1 MVKVRRLLANSYTQ
15 KLEKE
20 EKNFTRIFLKYEVFH
35 ENFVLKYTLLY
46 TTSTLNSRELY
57 MNRFFHT
64 TVLRFIKMGK
74 KGRRGNRNGNKLG
87 KRDDREPWSQIK
99 QENESWENYYRGL
112 GIIPNG
118 DFDLFKKTCQETL
131 PLTFRVTGS
140 RKHAKIIAELF
151 QNKIMPLLENAEGT
165 ENYKKPYALPW
176 YPDNL
181 AFQIDLPKQVI
192 KKVPEYAKVQKF
204 LMVEN
209 EVGNISRQEAVS
221 MIPPL
226 VLDVE
231 PHHHVLDMCAAPGS
245 KTAQLIEALHTF
257 KDSNDDTQQPTGF
270 VMANDS
276 DYRRA
281 YMLVHQIKRLNSAN
295 VVIVN
300 HDAQMFPK
308 MKLEE
313 NGQYV
318 KFDRILCDVPCSG
331 DATMRK
337 NIMVWKE
344 WRFGNAIGLHPLQ
357 LNILKR
363 GLQLLKP
370 GGRLVYST
378 CSLNPLE
385 NEAVVA
391 AALKLW
397 GGKVKLVDSSDRL
410 PGLIRHNG
418 IKTWNVYGKDGEI
431 KARGEDEKLPES
443 LFPPSD
449 EESKDMNLDYCM
461 RVYPQDQNTGGF
473 FITVFE
479 KEAEVEVPA
488 KSVSENKREASEQL
502 ESEAKK
508 QKVEE
513 TNVTEVV
520 KQRKEKLPID
530 ANEEPFIF
538 IDPKNEVLQNCWKF
552 YNVSDEFPKD
562 CTLVRNAT
570 GEPLRSIYYVSPI
583 VKKILENNDKKLRI
597 IYTGIKLFVAQK
609 SDICP
614 WRFQNECLHVVRKYL
629 PTSRQI
635 ELNLEM
641 LKLLLTELSPSLQ
654 QVRDSN
660 ADPRFIEEVAKMG
673 EGSCFVKVKTNNPN
687 EELFFPLWKGKS
699 SFNLM
704 VNKHETA
711 ELLYRLF
718 DIDKAALDKEKAEKK
733 AVEEVVQ
740 EAAKKQEETAV
751 DQTEAKTEE
760 KTEN

>member
-1 MVKVRRLLANSYTQ
+1 MRRS
-15 KLEKE
+15 
-20 EKNFTRIFLKYEVFH
+20 
-35 ENFVLKYTLLY
+35 
-46 TTSTLNSRELY
+46 
-57 MNRFFHT
+57 FHT
-64 TVLRFIKMGK
+64 SATTLVKMAK
-74 KGRRGNRNGNKLG
+74 KGRKGRGGNKLG
-87 KRDDREPWSQIK
+87 SRDDRQPWSSVS
-99 QENESWENYYRGL
+99 QENEAWEKYYKEQNL
-112 GIIPNG
+112 IPGG
-118 DFDLFKKTCQETL
+118 DFELFKKTCQETL

-140 RKHAKIIAELF
+140 RKHAKVIADTF
-151 QNKIMPLLENAEGT
+151 QKKVMPLLENVEHQDET
-165 ENYKKPYALPW
+165 KVYRKPFALPW

-181 AFQIDLPKQVI
+181 AYQIDLPKQVI
-192 KKVPEYAKVQKF
+192 KKVPEYSKVQKF

-245 KTAQLIEALHTF
+245 KTAQLIESLHTF
-257 KDSNDDTQQPTGF
+257 KDNTDETQQPTGF

-276 DYRRA
+276 DYRRS

-295 VVIVN
+295 VVVVN

-313 NGQYV
+313 DGPYI

-344 WRFGNAIGLHPLQ
+344 WRYGNSLGLHPLQ

-363 GLQLLKP
+363 GLQLLKA

-378 CSLNPLE
+378 CSLNPIE

-391 AALKLW
+391 AALKIF
-397 GGKVKLVDSSDRL
+397 GGKVKLVNSSDRL
-410 PGLIRHNG
+410 PGLIRHPG
-418 IKTWNVYGKDGEI
+418 VSSWKVFGKDGEE
-431 KARGEDEKLPES
+431 KPVFNEEDKIAATAY
-443 LFPPSD
+443 PPT
-449 EESKDMNLDYCM
+449 EEEAKDMNLDYCM

-479 KEAEVEVPA
+479 KEADVE
-488 KSVSENKREASEQL
+488 ETNKREAAETM
-502 ESEAKK
+502 ESETHKK
-508 QKVEE
+508 AKVEE
-513 TNVTEVV
+513 ETDVKTIV

-538 IDPKNEVLQNCWKF
+538 IKEDNEKLQRCWDF
-552 YNVSDEFPKD
+552 YQVSNDFPKD
-562 CTLVRNAT
+562 CALVRNAT
-570 GEPLRSIYYVSPI
+570 GEPLRSIYYVAPI
-583 VKKILENNDKKLRI
+583 VKKILKFNEVKLRF
-597 IYTGIKLFVAQK
+597 IYTGIKLFVSQK
-609 SDICP
+609 SDVCP
-614 WRFQNECLHVVRKYL
+614 WRIQNECLNVIRKYI
-629 PTSRQI
+629 PSEREVEI
-635 ELNLEM
+635 NLEL
-641 LKLLLTELSPSLQ
+641 LKQLLLEQAPS
-654 QVRDSN
+654 VKEIRDLN
-660 ADPRFIEEVAKMG
+660 VDPKFFEQIDKVG
-673 EGSCFVKVKTNNPN
+673 EGSCFIKVNTGNEHG

-718 DIDKAALDKEKAEKK
+718 GVDKAALDKEKKEKEDAEKK
-733 AVEEVVQ
+733 ALEESAATEDTETVEP
-740 EAAKKQEETAV
+740 AA
-751 DQTEAKTEE
+751 
-760 KTEN
+760 

>member
-1 MVKVRRLLANSYTQ
+1 
-15 KLEKE
+15 
-20 EKNFTRIFLKYEVFH
+20 
-35 ENFVLKYTLLY
+35 
-46 TTSTLNSRELY
+46 
-57 MNRFFHT
+57 
-64 TVLRFIKMGK
+64 MGK
-74 KGRRGNRNGNKLG
+74 KGRRGRNGNKLG
-87 KRDDREPWSQIK
+87 KRDDSQPWSQIT
-99 QENESWENYYRGL
+99 QENESWEKYYREQEL
-112 GIIPNG
+112 IPDGN
-118 DFDLFKKTCQETL
+118 FDLFKKTCKETL

-140 RKHAKIIAELF
+140 RKHAKVIADLF
-151 QNKIMPLLENAEGT
+151 QNKVMPLLDNAEGT
-165 ENYKKPYALPW
+165 ENYKKPFALPW

-192 KKVPEYAKVQKF
+192 KKVPEYSKVQKF

-245 KTAQLIEALHTF
+245 KTAQLIESLHTF
-257 KDSNDDTQQPTGF
+257 PDSNDESLQPTGF

-281 YMLVHQIKRLNSAN
+281 YMLVHQVKRLSSAN
-295 VVIVN
+295 IVVVN

-308 MKLEE
+308 MRLEE
-313 NGQYV
+313 NGPYL

-337 NIMVWKE
+337 NILVWKE
-344 WRFGNAIGLHPLQ
+344 WRFGNALGLHPLQ

-378 CSLNPLE
+378 CSLNPIE

-397 GGKVKLVDSSDRL
+397 NGKVKLVNSSDRL

-418 IKTWNVYGKDGEI
+418 VETWKVYGKDGEV
-431 KARGEDEKLPES
+431 KQLGEDEKLPES
-443 LFPPSD
+443 VFPPTE
-449 EESKDMNLDYCM
+449 EESKTMNLDYCM

-479 KEAEVEVPA
+479 KQTEPE
-488 KSVSENKREASEQL
+488 SEEFEKQTKREASEII
-502 ESEAKK
+502 ESENAKK
-508 QKVEE
+508 QKIE
-513 TNVTEVV
+513 TDVTEVV

-538 IDPKNEVLQNCWKF
+538 IKEGDEQLQKCWDF
-552 YNVSDEFPKD
+552 YQVSDEFPKN

-570 GEPLRSIYYVSPI
+570 GEPLRSIYYVAPI
-583 VKKILENNDKKLRI
+583 IKKILENNSKKLRF

-609 SDICP
+609 SDVCP
-614 WRFQNECLHVVRKYL
+614 WRIQNECLNVIRKYL
-629 PTSRQI
+629 PSSRQ
-635 ELNLEM
+635 LNINLDL
-641 LKLLLTELSPSLQ
+641 LKLLLIDVSPSVLE
-654 QVRDSN
+654 VKESD
-660 ADPRFIEEVAKMG
+660 ADPKFLEEVAKIG
-673 EGSCFVKVKTNNPN
+673 EGSCFVKVRTGVED

-699 SFNLM
+699 SYNLM
-704 VNKHETA
+704 VNKHDTA
-711 ELLYRLF
+711 ELLYRLYN
-718 DIDKAALDKEKAEKK
+718 IDKAALDKEKAEKK
-733 AVEEVVQ
+733 AA
-740 EAAKKQEETAV
+740 EAEIEAETKP
-751 DQTEAKTEE
+751 EA
-760 KTEN
+760 

>member
-1 MVKVRRLLANSYTQ
+1 MQKHLLTN
-15 KLEKE
+15 KIVL
-20 EKNFTRIFLKYEVFH
+20 LK
-35 ENFVLKYTLLY
+35 
-46 TTSTLNSRELY
+46 
-57 MNRFFHT
+57 MA
-64 TVLRFIKMGK
+64 K
-74 KGRRGNRNGNKLG
+74 KGRGRRSGNSNGNKLG
-87 KRDDREPWSQIK
+87 NRDDRQPWSQIK
-99 QENESWENYYRGL
+99 QENENWEKYYKEL
-112 GIIPNG
+112 DIIPG
-118 DFDLFKKTCQETL
+118 DFETFKKTCQETL

-140 RKHAKIIAELF
+140 RKHAKVIASMF

-165 ENYKKPYALPW
+165 EGYKKPFALPW

-181 AFQIDLPKQVI
+181 GYQIDLPKQVI

-245 KTAQLIEALHTF
+245 KTAQLIESLHTF
-257 KDSNDDTQQPTGF
+257 KDSSDETRQPTGF

-281 YMLVHQIKRLNSAN
+281 YMLVHQIKRLNSPNA
-295 VVIVN
+295 VVVN

-308 MKLEE
+308 MRLEE
-313 NGQYV
+313 NGPYI

-344 WRFGNAIGLHPLQ
+344 WRFGNALGLHPLQ

-378 CSLNPLE
+378 CSLNPIE

-391 AALKLW
+391 AALKLYK
-397 GGKVKLVDSSDRL
+397 KVKLVDSSDRL
-410 PGLIRHNG
+410 PGLIRHKGVSNW
-418 IKTWNVYGKDGEI
+418 KVFGKDGEM
-431 KARGEDEKLPES
+431 KQLGEDEKLPAT
-443 LFPPSD
+443 LYPPTP
-449 EESKDMNLDYCM
+449 EEADSMHLDYCM

-479 KEAEVEVPA
+479 KEAEPENEVA
-488 KSVSENKREASEQL
+488 TKREATEEL
-502 ESEAKK
+502 EAENLKK
-508 QKVEE
+508 QKTEE
-513 TNVTEVV
+513 TEDVTTVV

-538 IDPKNEVLQNCWKF
+538 IDQSNEKLKRCWDY
-552 YNVSDEFPKD
+552 YNVADDFPKD

-570 GEPLRSIYYVSPI
+570 GEPLRAIYYVAPVI
-583 VKKILENNDKKLRI
+583 KNILQNNDKKLRF
-597 IYTGIKLFVAQK
+597 IYTGVKLFVAQK
-609 SDICP
+609 SDVCP
-614 WRFQNECLHVVRKYL
+614 WRIQNECLNAIRGYL
-629 PTSRQI
+629 PDSRTI
-635 ELNLEM
+635 EINLEL
-641 LKLLLTELSPSLQ
+641 LKLLLIEVSPS
-654 QVRDSN
+654 VASIKESN
-660 ADPRFIEEVAKMG
+660 ADPEFLKQIEEVG
-673 EGSCFVKVKTNNPN
+673 EGSCFVKVKTNN
-687 EELFFPLWKGKS
+687 EFGEVLFFPLWKGKS
-699 SFNLM
+699 SYNLM

-711 ELLYRLF
+711 ELLYRLY
-718 DIDKAALDKEKAEKK
+718 DIDKVALDKEAAAKKAES
-733 AVEEVVQ
+733 
-740 EAAKKQEETAV
+740 EAAKAGAEKVEAANAGTSETIEDA
-751 DQTEAKTEE
+751 
-760 KTEN
+760 N

>member
-1 MVKVRRLLANSYTQ
+1 MAR
-15 KLEKE
+15 
-20 EKNFTRIFLKYEVFH
+20 
-35 ENFVLKYTLLY
+35 
-46 TTSTLNSRELY
+46 
-57 MNRFFHT
+57 
-64 TVLRFIKMGK
+64 
-74 KGRRGNRNGNKLG
+74 KGRRGRNGNKLG
-87 KRDDREPWSQIK
+87 NRDDRQPWSSVK
-99 QENESWENYYRGL
+99 QENESWEKYYKAQNL
-112 GIIPNG
+112 IPDGN
-118 DFDLFKKTCQETL
+118 FDLFKKTCQETL

-140 RKHAKIIAELF
+140 RKHAKVIADLF
-151 QNKIMPLLENAEGT
+151 QNKVMPLLDNVEGT
-165 ENYKKPYALPW
+165 ESYKKPFALPW

-204 LMVEN
+204 LLIEN

-245 KTAQLIEALHTF
+245 KTAQLIESLHTF
-257 KDSNDDTQQPTGF
+257 KDSSDETRQPTGF

-281 YMLVHQIKRLNSAN
+281 YMLVHQIKRLNSSN
-295 VVIVN
+295 VVVVN

-313 NGQYV
+313 NGKFL

-337 NIMVWKE
+337 NILVWKE
-344 WRFGNAIGLHPLQ
+344 WRFGNSLGLHPLQ

-378 CSLNPLE
+378 CSLNPIE

-397 GGKVKLVDSSDRL
+397 NGKVKLVDSSDRL

-418 IKTWNVYGKDGEI
+418 VSNWKVFGKDGEE
-431 KARGEDEKLPES
+431 KQFGDDEKIHATV
-443 LFPPSD
+443 FPPT
-449 EESKDMNLDYCM
+449 EEEAKNLHLERCM

-479 KEAEVEVPA
+479 KEQEPE
-488 KSVSENKREASEQL
+488 KEKEKEETSNLENKREASESA
-502 ESEAKK
+502 ESATIKK
-508 QKVEE
+508 QKTEE
-513 TNVTEVV
+513 SKVNTIV

-530 ANEEPFIF
+530 ANEEPFVF
-538 IDPKNEVLQNCWKF
+538 IKQDNPELQKCWDF
-552 YNVSDEFPKD
+552 YGVSDSFPKD

-570 GEPLRSIYYVSPI
+570 GEPLRSIYYVAPI
-583 VKKILENNDKKLRI
+583 IKKILQHNDQKLRF
-597 IYTGIKLFVAQK
+597 IYTGIKLFVTQK
-609 SDICP
+609 SDVCP
-614 WRFQNECLHVVRKYL
+614 WRIQNECLNVIRNYL
-629 PTSRQI
+629 PQSRQLEI
-635 ELNLEM
+635 NLDL
-641 LKLLLTELSPSLQ
+641 LKLLLIEAQPS
-654 QVRDSN
+654 VAEIRDSN
-660 ADPRFIEEVAKMG
+660 ADPTFMEKVADLG
-673 EGSCFVKVKTNNPN
+673 QGSCFIKVKTDSEGR
-687 EELFFPLWKGKS
+687 EELFFPLWKGKN

-704 VNKHETA
+704 INKHETA
-711 ELLYRLF
+711 ELLYRIYN
-718 DIDKAALDKEKAEKK
+718 IDKSALDKEKADKK
-733 AVEEVVQ
+733 AADAQ
-740 EAAKKQEETAV
+740 KAADEQKADEQKV
-751 DQTEAKTEE
+751 EAKSET
-760 KTEN
+760 TN

>member
-1 MVKVRRLLANSYTQ
+1 MEK
-15 KLEKE
+15 KLC
-20 EKNFTRIFLKYEVFH
+20 NISIRHI
-35 ENFVLKYTLLY
+35 
-46 TTSTLNSRELY
+46 S
-57 MNRFFHT
+57 
-64 TVLRFIKMGK
+64 KMAK
-74 KGRRGNRNGNKLG
+74 KGRRGRNNNKLG
-87 KRDDREPWSQIK
+87 NRDDRQPWSQVK
-99 QENESWENYYRGL
+99 QENEAWEKFYTEQNL
-112 GIIPNG
+112 IPGGN
-118 DFDLFKKTCQETL
+118 FELFKKTCQETL

-140 RKHAKIIAELF
+140 RKHAKIISSLF
-151 QNKIMPLLENAEGT
+151 QNKIMPLLDNIENVESIDSSKP
-165 ENYKKPYALPW
+165 YKKPFSLPW

-181 AFQIDLPKQVI
+181 AYQIDLPKQVI
-192 KKVPEYAKVQKF
+192 KKVPEYKQVQKY
-204 LMVEN
+204 LLVEN

-257 KDSNDDTQQPTGF
+257 KDSNDETLQPTGF

-295 VVIVN
+295 VVVVN

-308 MKLEE
+308 MRLEE
-313 NGQYV
+313 NGPFL

-378 CSLNPLE
+378 CSLNPIE

-397 GGKVKLVDSSDRL
+397 DGKVKLVDSSDRL
-410 PGLIRHNG
+410 PGLIRHKG
-418 IKTWNVYGKDGEI
+418 VETWKVYDKAGEL
-431 KARGEDEKLPES
+431 KETYNEEDKLPKTI
-443 LFPPSD
+443 FPPTP
-449 EESKDMNLDYCM
+449 EECKDLHLEHCM

-479 KEAEVEVPA
+479 KEGEPEQEVVTKDVESKEDV
-488 KSVSENKREASEQL
+488 NILKRESTETADSE
-502 ESEAKK
+502 SDAKK
-508 QKVEE
+508 QKTEE
-513 TNVTEVV
+513 TTNVNAIV

-538 IDPKNEVLQNCWKF
+538 INKDNEVLQKCWDF
-552 YNVSDEFPKD
+552 YQVTEDFPKD
-562 CTLVRNAT
+562 CALVRNAT
-570 GEPLRSIYYVSPI
+570 GEPLRSIYYVAPI
-583 VKKILENNDKKLRI
+583 IKQILQNNDVKLRF
-597 IYTGIKLFVAQK
+597 IYTGIKLFVTQK
-609 SDICP
+609 SEVCP
-614 WRFQNECLHVVRKYL
+614 WRIQSECLHVIRKYL
-629 PTSRQI
+629 PSIRQI
-635 ELNLEM
+635 EINLEL
-641 LKLLLTELSPSLQ
+641 LKLLLLEPSPS
-654 QVRDSN
+654 VAEIRKSN
-660 ADPRFIEEVAKMG
+660 ADPKFFEQIDNVG
-673 EGSCFVKVKTNNPN
+673 EGSCFVRIKTGYED
-687 EELFFPLWKGKS
+687 EELFFPLWKGKH

-711 ELLYRLF
+711 ELLYRLYG
-718 DIDKAALDKEKAEKK
+718 IDKAAIDKEKAEKEK
-733 AVEEVVQ
+733 AEKDAAEKPQPETSTSENVVEE
-740 EAAKKQEETAV
+740 AT
-751 DQTEAKTEE
+751 TEAETTK
-760 KTEN
+760 N

>member
-1 MVKVRRLLANSYTQ
+1 
-15 KLEKE
+15 
-20 EKNFTRIFLKYEVFH
+20 
-35 ENFVLKYTLLY
+35 
-46 TTSTLNSRELY
+46 
-57 MNRFFHT
+57 
-64 TVLRFIKMGK
+64 MGR
-74 KGRRGNRNGNKLG
+74 KGRRGFNGNKLG
-87 KRDDREPWSQIK
+87 KRDDRQPYDIVK
-99 QENESWENYYRGL
+99 RENEAWEKYYRAQD
-112 GIIPNG
+112 IIPNG
-118 DFDLFKKTCQETL
+118 DFDLFKKTCQGTL

-140 RKHAKIIAELF
+140 RKHAKIIANLF
-151 QNKIMPLLENAEGT
+151 EKKVMPLLENIEGT
-165 ENYKKPYALPW
+165 ESYKKPFSLPW

-181 AFQIDLPKQVI
+181 AFQIALPKQVI

-245 KTAQLIEALHTF
+245 KTAQLIESLHTF
-257 KDSNDDTQQPTGF
+257 KDSSDDSLQPTGF

-281 YMLVHQIKRLNSAN
+281 HMLVHQIKRLNSSN
-295 VVIVN
+295 VVVVN

-308 MKLEE
+308 MRLEE
-313 NGQYV
+313 NGPYV

-337 NIMVWKE
+337 NVLVWKE
-344 WRFGNAIGLHPLQ
+344 WRFGNALGLHPLQ

-378 CSLNPLE
+378 CSLNPIE

-397 GGKVKLVDSSDRL
+397 NGKVKLVDSSDRL

-418 IKTWNVYGKDGEI
+418 VSNWKVFGKDGEE
-431 KARGEDEKLPES
+431 KQPGDEKLLAS
-443 LFPPSD
+443 VFPPTEQEAKSLHL
-449 EESKDMNLDYCM
+449 EHCM

-479 KEAEVEVPA
+479 KEAEPEAPVGDD
-488 KSVSENKREASEQL
+488 KKREATEIA
-502 ESEAKK
+502 ESEPKK
-508 QKVEE
+508 QKVED
-513 TNVTEVV
+513 TNVNAVV

-538 IDPKNEVLQNCWKF
+538 IDGDNEELQKCWKF
-552 YNVSDEFPKD
+552 YEVNDEFPKD

-570 GEPLRSIYYVSPI
+570 GEPLRSIYYVAPI
-583 VKKILENNDKKLRI
+583 LKKILENNDKKLRFV
-597 IYTGIKLFVAQK
+597 YTGIKLFVAQK
-609 SDICP
+609 SDVCP
-614 WRFQNECLHVVRKYL
+614 WRIQNECLNVIRTYL
-629 PTSRQI
+629 PTSRQLTI
-635 ELNLEM
+635 NLDL
-641 LKLLLTELSPSLQ
+641 LKLLLLEAQPS
-654 QVRDSN
+654 VAEIKESN
-660 ADPRFIEEVAKMG
+660 ADPEFMEKVAKLG
-673 EGSCFVKVKTNNPN
+673 EGSCFVKVKTDEKGN
-687 EELFFPLWKGKS
+687 EELFFPLWKGRS

-711 ELLYRLF
+711 ELLYRIF
-718 DIDKAALDKEKAEKK
+718 GIDKAALDKEKAEKK
-733 AVEEVVQ
+733 AAEEASV
-740 EAAKKQEETAV
+740 A
-751 DQTEAKTEE
+751 
-760 KTEN
+760 EN

>member
-1 MVKVRRLLANSYTQ
+1 MQRSIHTSVQVLA
-15 KLEKE
+15 
-20 EKNFTRIFLKYEVFH
+20 
-35 ENFVLKYTLLY
+35 
-46 TTSTLNSRELY
+46 
-57 MNRFFHT
+57 
-64 TVLRFIKMGK
+64 KMGK
-74 KGRRGNRNGNKLG
+74 KGRGRRNGNKLG
-87 KRDDREPWSQIK
+87 KRDDRQPWTSVS
-99 QENESWENYYRGL
+99 QENEAWEKYYKEQNL
-112 GIIPNG
+112 IPGGN
-118 DFDLFKKTCQETL
+118 FDLFKKTCQETL

-140 RKHAKIIAELF
+140 RKHAKVIADLF
-151 QNKIMPLLENAEGT
+151 SNKIMPLLDNVEGT
-165 ENYKKPYALPW
+165 ENYKKPFALPW

-192 KKVPEYAKVQKF
+192 KKVPEYKQVQKY

-226 VLDVE
+226 LLDVE

-245 KTAQLIEALHTF
+245 KTAQLIESLHTF
-257 KDSNDDTQQPTGF
+257 KDSNDETLQPTGF

-281 YMLVHQIKRLNSAN
+281 YMLVHQVKRLNSSN
-295 VVIVN
+295 IVVVN

-308 MKLEE
+308 MRLDE
-313 NGQYV
+313 NGPFI

-378 CSLNPLE
+378 CSLNPIE

-397 GGKVKLVDSSDRL
+397 NGKVKLVNSHDRL

-418 IKTWNVYGKDGEI
+418 VKTWKVFGKDGEL
-431 KARGEDEKLPES
+431 KEAPNDENKLPES
-443 LFPPSD
+443 CFPPTE
-449 EESKDMNLDYCM
+449 EESKSMNLDYCM

-479 KEAEVEVPA
+479 KEAEPEVEETENVN
-488 KSVSENKREASEQL
+488 NKREASEII
-502 ESEAKK
+502 ESDNSKK
-508 QKVEE
+508 QKTE
-513 TNVTEVV
+513 TDVTEVV

-538 IDPKNEVLQNCWKF
+538 IKEGDEKLQKCWDW
-552 YNVSDEFPKD
+552 YQISDEFPKD

-570 GEPLRSIYYVSPI
+570 GEPLRSIYYVAPVI
-583 VKKILENNDKKLRI
+583 KKILEHNSKKLRF

-609 SDICP
+609 SDVCP
-614 WRFQNECLHVVRKYL
+614 WRLQNECLNVVRKYL
-629 PTSRQI
+629 PTSRQLEI
-635 ELNLEM
+635 NLDL
-641 LKLLLTELSPSLQ
+641 LKLLLIEVSPSVLE
-654 QVRDSN
+654 VKNSN
-660 ADPRFIEEVAKMG
+660 ADPKFLEAIASVG
-673 EGSCFVKVKTNNPN
+673 EGSCFVKVKTGVED

-699 SFNLM
+699 SYNLM
-704 VNKHETA
+704 VNKHDTA

-718 DIDKAALDKEKAEKK
+718 GIDKTALDKEKAEKK
-733 AVEEVVQ
+733 AAE
-740 EAAKKQEETAV
+740 EAAKAE
-751 DQTEAKTEE
+751 EAKVDEE
-760 KTEN
+760 PSKVEPETTA